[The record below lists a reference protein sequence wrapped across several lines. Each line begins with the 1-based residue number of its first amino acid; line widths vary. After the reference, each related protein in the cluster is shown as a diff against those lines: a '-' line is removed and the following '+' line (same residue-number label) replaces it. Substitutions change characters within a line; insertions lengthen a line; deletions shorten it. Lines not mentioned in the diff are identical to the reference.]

1 LSQTSP
7 SQLERL
13 YELVVLKAEDDS
25 PLQTLLDYQMPP
37 DVIEDGWL
45 IQAGRGSGKTA
56 GIAKYVS
63 DHASGPACIQGD
75 MGHKMALIAPT
86 LGDAVESADR
96 HPICL
101 RTLNPGGRLLTKPG
115 GTIFIFSNG
124 AEIKLFG
131 TNSRRDVEHLRAGGN
146 NCLVWVEELA
156 AWPELDEGWD
166 QMQLGLRIGPHP
178 HWVGSSTPKNRPKFR
193 EVVLE
198 PRHHITRATSDDNI
212 YLHASY
218 RERLHR
224 LFGGTTKGRQEIG
237 GELLD
242 EVEGAPWKRAWID
255 EARWRDE
262 APDLA
267 MVAVGIDP
275 QGGGEGSGTTGIVTA
290 GRTVGNCPC
299 GENLERLPHAFVLR
313 DDSLSASPDGWARRA
328 VEAFNQTKGD
338 RFAVERNFGGPMVE
352 TTIRTVLPSAPIHM
366 VVASRGKAIRAEPI
380 AALYEQG
387 RVHHVGA
394 FPELEDEMTT
404 WTPDEPWSPNHM
416 DALVWAITELG
427 LHESGELT
435 SNVAA
440 VTAARIR

>member
-1 LSQTSP
+1 MPQPTVSD
-7 SQLERL
+7 LERL
-13 YELVVLKAEDDS
+13 DGLRETWGHIQS
-25 PLQTLLDYQMPP
+25 PLRELEPHQQPP
-37 DVIEDGWL
+37 DEIDEGWL
-45 IQAGRGSGKTA
+45 IQAGRGAGKTA
-56 GIAKYVS
+56 AMAQYVT
-63 DHASGPACIQGD
+63 DHVNGEPCIKGD
-75 MGHKMALIAPT
+75 MPHKMALIAPT

-96 HPICL
+96 HPVCL
-101 RTLNPGGRLLTKPG
+101 RTLNPDGKLQTKPG
-115 GTIFIFSNG
+115 GTIFTFANG

-131 TNSRRDVEHLRAGGN
+131 TYSRRDVDHLRAGGN

-156 AWPELDEGWD
+156 AWPELGEAWD

-178 HWVGSSTPKNRPKFR
+178 HWVGSSTPKSRPKFR
-193 EVVLE
+193 QIVKD
-198 PRHHITRATSDDNI
+198 PHHHITRAHTDDNPH
-212 YLHASY
+212 LDASY
-218 RERLHR
+218 RQRLNR
-224 LFGGTTKGRQEIG
+224 LFGGTMKGRQEIA

-242 EVEGAPWKRAWID
+242 EVEGAPWKLLWID
-255 EARWRDE
+255 DHRWKDDV
-262 APDLA
+262 PDLGV
-267 MVAVGIDP
+267 VAVGIDP

-290 GRTVGNCPC
+290 GKTVGNCPC
-299 GENLERLPHAFVLR
+299 GKNLERLPHAFVLR

-328 VEAFNQTKGD
+328 VTAFHQTKAD

-416 DALVWAITELG
+416 DALVWAISELG
-427 LHESGELT
+427 LHESGEMT
-435 SNVAA
+435 SGVAQ
-440 VTAARIR
+440 VTDARIH